1 MSVCVSDC
9 QCARNANVLEMEASK
24 RGHLGQETVADLI
37 RGAAEL
43 RLSGLL
49 RLTANKQIKV
59 IFFESGRPVFAISSQ
74 PSDQPERRFVEEGL
88 ATIEQI
94 QQAKSINAS
103 PNELGLTLAK
113 IGAAPLQA
121 VETTLKDLAFKIIL
135 STFEWTEGEYFFDT
149 RSSPVHQIVINYTAE
164 DCIVGGSRRVSLIE
178 DILNLSAPGNKTVGP
193 AGEDEARFGSGASL
207 NSTEGYVLSCISGP
221 TRIKNIAA
229 LTGLSDVETRKAVHV
244 LLSLGLIKAI
254 EQESSNSSRSAAAP
268 VEPIRV
274 VPTDE
279 LGEVEFTESGFAD
292 NPFLIENRPSDTF
305 RQAPLSDLE
314 NILHFSGWQESPSE
328 GHSVSSPE
336 ECILVLPV
344 SSSSGS
350 EDGAADHKADF
361 GTSSHSTGGP
371 AKTVNA
377 SNDAPLSHTEQLI
390 WAEPHAGQESSGQ
403 LSDPGIQDEVPFF
416 SPESLDQVLSKLENR
431 LEKLDSSNLYQILGV
446 TRLASKATIQGAYE
460 GLIRAYNTYGSE
472 WPGHEELISKVASLQ
487 SLADKAYEILSD
499 PEKRRIYD
507 IPKSTPMP
515 SHPIIERGGPES
527 TARPAPR
534 SEINIPVRKPLPIEI
549 PKSVV
554 RPDHPP
560 QAPPTPATTYG
571 QKPGLDYTGSGST
584 SDAADHFYRQGRAY
598 YDRHDFHTAA
608 HMLRQAVNLDSTRAS
623 YHYHLGLT
631 LAVLSQARTVHKH
644 DGGCHVTCKMGGGL
658 VRNQRVRHEAEQH
671 LLKAAEI
678 EPSSAEIK
686 LKLAQLYKEA
696 GMEKKAEQ
704 YFHEVLLL
712 NPRSKIAQKELG
724 LFDSELD
731 VDPVTGRR
739 PRKQSS

>member
-1 MSVCVSDC
+1 MSVCVLI
-9 QCARNANVLEMEASK
+9 AYVLEMEASK
-24 RGHLGQETVADLI
+24 RGHLGRETVAELI

-74 PSDQPERRFVEEGL
+74 PNDQPERRFVKDGL

-103 PNELGLTLAK
+103 PNELGFTLAK
-113 IGAAPLQA
+113 MGAASLQS

-135 STFEWTEGEYFFDT
+135 SAFEWREGEYFFDT
-149 RSSPVHQIVINYTAE
+149 RSSSVHHAVINYTAE
-164 DCIVGGSRRVSLIE
+164 DCIVSGSRRASQIE
-178 DILNLSAPGNKTVGP
+178 DILTSAAPGNKTVGP
-193 AGEDEARFGSGASL
+193 ANEDEARFGRGASL
-207 NSTEGYVLSCISGP
+207 NSIEGYVLSCISAP
-221 TRIKNIAA
+221 TRIEDIGAV
-229 LTGLSDVETRKAVHV
+229 TGLSDVETRKAVYV

-254 EQESSNSSRSAAAP
+254 DQKESNSNTSPVAP
-268 VEPIRV
+268 VETIRV
-274 VPTDE
+274 APSDDLRE
-279 LGEVEFTESGFAD
+279 DKFIESGFAGS
-292 NPFLIENRPSDTF
+292 PFTIESHASETF
-305 RQAPLSDLE
+305 KQAPLNDLE
-314 NILHFSGWQESPSE
+314 TILHFSGWHESPSE
-328 GHSVSSPE
+328 SHPVSSPE
-336 ECILVLPV
+336 ECILVVPA
-344 SSSSGS
+344 STSSGS
-350 EDGAADHKADF
+350 EDRGADHKTDF
-361 GTSSHSTGGP
+361 ANSTYSAGS
-371 AKTVNA
+371 AAATLNA
-377 SNDAPLSHTEQLI
+377 SGDDPLSHTEQLI
-390 WAEPHAGQESSGQ
+390 WAEPHAGQDSSGQ
-403 LSDPGIQDEVPFF
+403 LSDPRIQDEAPFF

-431 LEKLDSSNLYQILGV
+431 LEKMDSSNLYQILGV
-446 TRLASKATIQGAYE
+446 TRLASKSTIQGAYE
-460 GLIRAYNTYGSE
+460 GLIRAYNSYAAE
-472 WPGHEELISKVASLQ
+472 WPGHEELISKVGSLQ
-487 SLADKAYEILSD
+487 NLADKAYEILSD

-515 SHPIIERGGPES
+515 SVPIIERGEPES
-527 TARPAPR
+527 TARPAQR
-534 SEINIPVRKPLPIEI
+534 SELHIPVRKPLPIEI

-554 RPDHPP
+554 RPDHPHH
-560 QAPPTPATTYG
+560 APPTPATTYG
-571 QKPGLDYTGSGST
+571 QKPGLDYTGSGNT

-724 LFDSELD
+724 LFDSEPD

-739 PRKQSS
+739 PRKQS